1 MGRLRIM
8 IGLFGTLIA
17 AVLAL
22 SILDWASLARAFAQL
37 SFGVLAV
44 ATVFSL
50 LTTLLLSIRWS
61 VLAGPP
67 DMLWGR
73 REFRDAL
80 ISQVFNLITPAAA
93 GSDAYRVIIAGDRE
107 GGRGH
112 AAGLIVLERILGVA
126 GYALAFVLCYAMA
139 GVRGRADA
147 VFSASVSIF
156 AVLAALPFV
165 IMLFAQLMRSH
176 RHLWLEARLPAT
188 IKAILAA
195 VVGVLPARAAAA
207 LGLSILGTLMWLV
220 CLMVI
225 ASATKIGL
233 GHAVVGMI
241 AIITE
246 FSRLLPI
253 SFQGIGVREAT
264 FAFLATQAGGSSEAA
279 FAASAA
285 AYALHFALVMALAVA
300 VRYGFEF
307 LPRLTREA
315 RQIANQFVRGVQ

>member
-1 MGRLRIM
+1 MGRLRI
-8 IGLFGTLIA
+8 IVGLFGTLIA

-22 SILDWASLARAFAQL
+22 SILDWASLAHAFRQL
-37 SFGVLAV
+37 SFGVLAA

-61 VLAGPP
+61 VLASPP
-67 DMLWGR
+67 NMLMGR
-73 REFRDAL
+73 RELRDAL
-80 ISQVFNLITPAAA
+80 ISHVFNLITPAAA
-93 GSDAYRVIIAGDRE
+93 GADAYRVIIAGERE

-126 GYALAFVLCYAMA
+126 GYALAFVVCYAIA
-139 GVRGRADA
+139 GVHGRADA
-147 VFSASVSIF
+147 VFSAPQSIF

-165 IMLFAQLMRSH
+165 ILLFAQLIRSH
-176 RHLWLEARLPAT
+176 THPWLEARLPAT
-188 IKAILAA
+188 VKAILAA

-207 LGLSILGTLMWLV
+207 LGLSLLGTLMWLV

-225 ASATKIGL
+225 ARATGIGL
-233 GHAVVGMI
+233 DHAVVGMI
-241 AIITE
+241 AVITE

-264 FAFLATQAGGSSEAA
+264 FAFFASRAGGYSEAA
-279 FAASAA
+279 FAACAA
-285 AYALHFALVMALAVA
+285 AYALHFAIVMVVAVA
-300 VRYGFEF
+300 ARYGFEF
-307 LPRLTREA
+307 LPRLTREV

>member
-1 MGRLRIM
+1 MGRLRIVV
-8 IGLFGTLIA
+8 GLSGTLIA

-22 SILDWASLARAFAQL
+22 SILDWASLAHAFRQL
-37 SFGVLAV
+37 SFGVLAA

-67 DMLWGR
+67 NMPLGR

-139 GVRGRADA
+139 GVYGRANA
-147 VFSASVSIF
+147 VFSAPESIF

-165 IMLFAQLMRSH
+165 ILLFAQLIRSH
-176 RHLWLEARLPAT
+176 THLWLEARLPAT

-207 LGLSILGTLMWLV
+207 LGLSLLGTLMWLV

-225 ASATKIGL
+225 ARATGIGL
-233 GHAVVGMI
+233 DHAVVGMI
-241 AIITE
+241 AVITE
-246 FSRLLPI
+246 FSRLVPI

-264 FAFLATQAGGSSEAA
+264 FAFLATRAGGYSEAA
-279 FAASAA
+279 FAACAA
-285 AYALHFALVMALAVA
+285 AYALHFAIVMVVAVA
-300 VRYGFEF
+300 ARYGFEF